1 MVSFRKIPSTILPS
15 VSKSKSSASS
25 TTFPWSE
32 LVQFWCLECQIN
44 NKSHSVH
51 LRAPFVYHLCIV
63 LVSFVTSQ
71 SLLHPSVPIFASFVF
86 LLLFLSLPLSG
97 IISQRNASNMTF
109 YYIFWSNDSFE
120 TKLSLMVNH
129 HKPLVVVSIT
139 ATIQIFSYLV
149 DIFWTTFCTQTWY
162 IVINWDILQQNWVAV
177 FKVIESNTTF
187 CYISTAD
194 TFASRFC
201 LIPHHHM
208 LNCLVRK
215 VYFSVFSFRSQQGF
229 QNFIKCLSKWHF
241 WR

>member
-1 MVSFRKIPSTILPS
+1 MHPISQHAIQKDCFAIFKVKVT
-15 VSKSKSSASS
+15 A
-25 TTFPWSE
+25 
-32 LVQFWCLECQIN
+32 
-44 NKSHSVH
+44 
-51 LRAPFVYHLCIV
+51 RAPKIKIWL
-63 LVSFVTSQ
+63 
-71 SLLHPSVPIFASFVF
+71 SLLK
-86 LLLFLSLPLSG
+86 
-97 IISQRNASNMTF
+97 
-109 YYIFWSNDSFE
+109 YYIFWTVDRFAPSNR
-120 TKLSLMVNH
+120 LMVNH

-241 WR
+241 WRWTVSTIVRDRAFN